1 MEQLIFVGII
11 VLFSILEA
19 VARKGKERQGGGG
32 DLPVPEEEAR
42 PAPRPRS
49 APETR
54 SRPAPASSGPP
65 AYDHDASY
73 DDKVE
78 GRPTRPRPTSEGLIP
93 AEVWDEIQRMARG
106 EAPVEAPPP
115 PPPPRP
121 RPPPAKPSPRPGGAP
136 PARRTP
142 PKPAPARGVPTARR
156 VPAEVSRPVPA
167 GKPETVDAG
176 ALEGSPDHAVH
187 LSHAAY
193 GTPVAGRLTGFAP
206 EASGRRASREAGAAR
221 ELLRGGPA
229 RLRQAVILQELLGP
243 PLALRDE
250 GSRPE

>member
-11 VLFSILEA
+11 ILFSILEA
-19 VARKGKERQGGGG
+19 VARKGKERQGRGG
-32 DLPVPEEEAR
+32 DLPVPDEEPR
-42 PAPRPRS
+42 PAPRPRPV
-49 APETR
+49 PEAR
-54 SRPAPASSGPP
+54 SRPAPAPSGPP

-73 DDKVE
+73 DEKVE
-78 GRPTRPRPTSEGLIP
+78 GRPTRPRTTSEGLIP

-115 PPPPRP
+115 PPRP
-121 RPPPAKPSPRPGGAP
+121 RPVPKKPPPPKTSPARPAP
-136 PARRTP
+136 TVRRTP
-142 PKPAPARGVPTARR
+142 AKAAPPLPTRTPEA
-156 VPAEVSRPVPA
+156 AEAV
-167 GKPETVDAG
+167 EAG
-176 ALEGSPDHAVH
+176 AMEGSADHAVH

-193 GTPVAGRLTGFAP
+193 GTPVAGRLTGFA
-206 EASGRRASREAGAAR
+206 EGGSGRLASREAGGVR
-221 ELLRGGPA
+221 ELLRGGPS